1 MKKLERTNN
10 YKAAGGNPLITQL
23 HQGISSNPWR
33 LACSHGTW
41 ACEQRTPGKRENRCN
56 MVMSRTGPYLRFS
69 EFGFILEAGAP
80 LGTSSPLGLG
90 QVAWPS
96 GNPNL
101 SPHHLLGVWGGW
113 LLERRP
119 SSFRDAPWCSHPS
132 HGHTPSAWKGLPPG
146 PLQVSNAGHP
156 ATAAFPEPEPWAGLA
171 VGWGVRGTAAP
182 TPRPEPRSQAPAAG
196 GAAGAG
202 SAREAGGHAPFGVR
216 LPPPP
221 RTWGPGPCGRHASWT
236 TTHGPPRPRPRDL
249 RGLLRPPP
257 PSLSSAP
264 FLSPIP
270 HSAAS
275 PLPAL
280 LLPLPSSPP
289 LPSPPRARP
298 LSPPSS
304 LPASLRR
311 GCARRAEGGGP
322 RRRPL
327 PSPGSWK
334 LRTSAPR
341 PVPARPDPD
350 LQTPSQRQPS
360 GLRARTWASRE
371 ALKANEAFRTHGP
384 FLWAGK

>member
-221 RTWGPGPCGRHASWT
+221 RTWGPGPCGRRASWT

-257 PSLSSAP
+257 SPPPPSC
-264 FLSPIP
+264 
-270 HSAAS
+270 
-275 PLPAL
+275 
-280 LLPLPSSPP
+280 LPSPTLPPHLFPPFSSRSLPP
-289 LPSPPRARP
+289 LPSP
-298 LSPPSS
+298 L
-304 LPASLRR
+304 
-311 GCARRAEGGGP
+311 
-322 RRRPL
+322 
-327 PSPGSWK
+327 
-334 LRTSAPR
+334 R
-341 PVPARPDPD
+341 PVPGPYRLPP
-350 LQTPSQRQPS
+350 PSPPPS
-360 GLRARTWASRE
+360 GAGALAGQRA
-371 ALKANEAFRTHGP
+371 
-384 FLWAGK
+384 AGRGGDPSPPRGAGS